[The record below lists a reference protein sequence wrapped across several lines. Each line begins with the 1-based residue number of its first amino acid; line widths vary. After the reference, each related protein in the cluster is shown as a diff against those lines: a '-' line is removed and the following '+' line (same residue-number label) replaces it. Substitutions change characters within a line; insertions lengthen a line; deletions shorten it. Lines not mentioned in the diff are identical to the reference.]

1 MAASGTGR
9 PPAGRRHP
17 LPTPGG
23 RRNPGVSGDHART
36 ACPPRREVS
45 PGSADTPGTPPR
57 RGCGTTAR
65 RAAGGGGC
73 GPAVRGCAGAGMRSM
88 SAGAAAGRPA
98 PGPATPAAATRSRPG
113 WNRPRASW
121 PTTAGWTWPPRSPR
135 CARAATIRSS
145 RRRPGR
151 RGAAGCRWWRR
162 RPAPGRRGGRVRPVS
177 PGFGA
182 EQVQTPRWSR
192 TVPHRRRGHR
202 PVAPIR
208 GQRREPRPPLR
219 PRGDVRDRLRRPSCG
234 STRRTGRG
242 PVRIC
247 STSSSSVRHWWRPT
261 RPAGRSSRRP
271 QRGTAA
277 PLRFH
282 PVGATDPGR
291 WRVPG
296 RRTAGGHRS
305 AGVHPSWPFPG

>member
-182 EQVQTPRWSR
+182 EQVQ
-192 TVPHRRRGHR
+192 
-202 PVAPIR
+202 R

-234 STRRTGRG
+234 STRRTDRGRCG
-242 PVRIC
+242 SATPPAARCV
-247 STSSSSVRHWWRPT
+247 HWRRPT
-261 RPAGRSSRRP
+261 RPAGRSGRRP
-271 QRGTAA
+271 QRGTAVPIA
-277 PLRFH
+277 E
-282 PVGATDPGR
+282 VSPGR
-291 WRVPG
+291 GNRPLPVARPRPADS
-296 RRTAGGHRS
+296 RRSPIG
-305 AGVHPSWPFPG
+305 GVHPSWPFPG